1 MDYTIKAKE
10 LRMLFRKKLHSKLEG
25 AVELIKQMII
35 DKYSDEL
42 IDVVTDPDSKTNP
55 NLYLDEFI
63 DRLDEFEYIE
73 KTSNSFS
80 LLVPDGETFDFSG
93 RLKVLETIINGVSG
107 TYVEVNEDDYV
118 AIFNKRPVN
127 EDPLDEYVPPSERIY
142 LVRYLNN
149 VRKTE
154 QRLNKKFVRYPF
166 SNSPPI
172 KILEVADEFVKDN
185 IDEWI
190 DESREEAMNEFVKIN
205 KGVKI

>member
-1 MDYTIKAKE
+1 MDYTTKAKE
-10 LRMLFRKKLHSKLEG
+10 LRVIFKKRLHDKLEE
-25 AVELIKQMII
+25 AVDLIKQMII
-35 DKYSDEL
+35 DKYSEEL